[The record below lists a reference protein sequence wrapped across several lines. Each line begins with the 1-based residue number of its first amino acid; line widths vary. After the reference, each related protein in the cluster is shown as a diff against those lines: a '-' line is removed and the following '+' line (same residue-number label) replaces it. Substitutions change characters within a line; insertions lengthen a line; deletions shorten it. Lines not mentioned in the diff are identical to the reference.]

1 MPAAQIKDGMDFD
14 AWRDAWF
21 AIARERGHVL
31 KEDKDFGGVDQFVVS
46 GGIHNGPGCVNCG
59 WSECMHCDWKG
70 EKIPDCTNRKE

>member
-31 KEDKDFGGVDQFVVS
+31 KEDKDFGGADQMS
-46 GGIHNGPGCVNCG
+46 RGPPR
-59 WSECMHCDWKG
+59 
-70 EKIPDCTNRKE
+70 EKRPSLRER